1 MLFPISLVVE
11 PYANP
16 FRVYPLEMDYTRFK
30 QLIADGVDCYILNT
44 GEFMGTKVQPKHT
57 LGILEA
63 IVEGTAKFEKWEN
76 FSDIEIMNIEGF
88 DASFKNTE
96 YAEQF
101 IKRMQDRIDFVK
113 SRETEKAGLDKLP
126 ADALEALENVVKQAK
141 TTANV

>member
-1 MLFPISLVVE
+1 
-11 PYANP
+11 
-16 FRVYPLEMDYTRFK
+16 
-30 QLIADGVDCYILNT
+30 
-44 GEFMGTKVQPKHT
+44 MGTKVQPKHT

-141 TTANV
+141 ATANV